1 MIEPPLAADRLF
13 IPVMNTGSA
22 PEQYSTVVV
31 VMVSVPMKS
40 LRLIVNDAALEQP
53 FALVTTTPIMS
64 PSTIVRVTR
73 EVKSEFPDT
82 APEGTGMEA
91 I

>member
-1 MIEPPLAADRLF
+1 
-13 IPVMNTGSA
+13 
-22 PEQYSTVVV
+22 
-31 VMVSVPMKS
+31 MKS